1 MWTRRDLLRAAG
13 VGAAASALAS
23 LGCGRGAVAVAPA
36 PEARALGLRAALRD
50 AAALIATRLSEPVAY
65 AQVRR
70 RVRAAVDL
78 IERDVDDR
86 TTARV
91 VLAGRGAD
99 GRWRERALDRT
110 EPALVLAAARALVA
124 DAPAGASAELAS
136 GAPIDHAPAL
146 ATDPELLTIG
156 DWRARADDLATR
168 GEARSNSRVV
178 YRAAYLVCDDERTW
192 VVSADGDRFQRLVRT
207 RMGAVAVAWH
217 GSAPAGGAVEVA
229 GGFGPEPTRLGTDL
243 LATANTDALALTTP
257 GVFTAIR
264 GPVVLSPTALAA
276 VIDRAW
282 SVVVAGRPYVQG
294 LSHVSDAPTHRVDEA
309 PAYASFFFDALGVD
323 SATAGP
329 HRRRGGPDARLT
341 TAPANLVLAPGDVV
355 ELNAAAGDGYVVD
368 GIAETGGQGDEL
380 ALRATRVRRIAGGKL
395 TGHAWRDVEL
405 RGAAS
410 AMAAGITARGVRA
423 TTVAID
429 DGGPA
434 RAVITPAAVTVATLV
449 PARGPA

>member
-13 VGAAASALAS
+13 VGAAASALS
-23 LGCGRGAVAVAPA
+23 GLGCGRSAVATAPA
-36 PEARALGLRAALRD
+36 PAALALGLRAALRE
-50 AAALIATRLSEPVAY
+50 AAALIATRLREPVAY

-78 IERDVDDR
+78 IERDVVER

-110 EPALVLAAARALVA
+110 EPALIVAAARALVA
-124 DAPAGASAELAS
+124 EAPPGASAELAS
-136 GAPIDHAPAL
+136 GASIDHTAEL
-146 ATDPELLTIG
+146 ATDPELLTVS
-156 DWRARADDLATR
+156 DWRARADDLARR

-178 YRAAYLVCDDERTW
+178 YRAAYLICDDERTW
-192 VVSADGDRFQRLVRT
+192 VVAVDSDRFQRLVRT

-217 GSAPAGGAVEVA
+217 GNAPAGGAIEIA
-229 GGFGPEPTRLGTDL
+229 GGFGPEPARLTTDA

-257 GVFTAIR
+257 GAFASTR
-264 GPVVLSPTALAA
+264 GPVVLAPTALAA

-282 SVVVAGRPYVQG
+282 RVAPRTGDVI
-294 LSHVSDAPTHRVDEA
+294 DAPAHRVDDG
-309 PAYASFFFDALGVD
+309 PAYASYVFDALGAPTD
-323 SATAGP
+323 GAGP
-329 HRRRGGPDARLT
+329 FRRRGGPDARLAA
-341 TAPANLVLAPGDVV
+341 APSNLVLAPGAVAD
-355 ELNAAAGDGYVVD
+355 LLAAAGDGYVVD
-368 GIAETGGQGDEL
+368 GIAEPGGQGDEL
-380 ALRATRVRRIAGGKL
+380 ALRATRVRRVTAGKL

-405 RGAAS
+405 RGAAT
-410 AMAAGITARGVRA
+410 ALVAGITARGDRA

-434 RAVITPAAVTVATLV
+434 RAVIAPAVVTVATLV

>member
-1 MWTRRDLLRAAG
+1 VWTRRDLLRAAG

-23 LGCGRGAVAVAPA
+23 LGCGRGAVATVPA

-50 AAALIATRLSEPVAY
+50 AAALIATRLREPVAY

-110 EPALVLAAARALVA
+110 EPALVLAAARALIV

-136 GAPIDHAPAL
+136 GAPIDHAPEL

-178 YRAAYLVCDDERTW
+178 YRAAYLVCDDERSW

-217 GSAPAGGAVEVA
+217 GNAPAGGAVEVA
-229 GGFGPEPTRLGTDL
+229 GGFGPEPTRLSTEA

-282 SVVVAGRPYVQG
+282 SVAPGGGAVV
-294 LSHVSDAPTHRVDEA
+294 DAPAHRIDDA
-309 PAYASFFFDALGVD
+309 PAYASYFFDALGVD
-323 SATAGP
+323 RAAAGP

-341 TAPANLVLAPGDVV
+341 TAPSNLVLAPGDVV

-368 GIAETGGQGDEL
+368 GIAEAGGQGDEL

-410 AMAAGITARGVRA
+410 AMVAGITARGVRA